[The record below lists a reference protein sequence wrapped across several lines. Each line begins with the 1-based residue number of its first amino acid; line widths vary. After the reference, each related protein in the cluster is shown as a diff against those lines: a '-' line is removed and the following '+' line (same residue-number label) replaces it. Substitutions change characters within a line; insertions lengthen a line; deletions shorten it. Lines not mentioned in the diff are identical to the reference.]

1 MPRAKRTERG
11 LTLIEVTLA
20 IVIGIV
26 VVGGATLLYRQ
37 AAVSAGNVKAQN
49 KTAAL
54 AVIVEEQ
61 FVKLNR
67 YPTHDQLRKH
77 WLKYREDALLSPW
90 GGPIGSLGQGD
101 AQGIVMSA
109 DPFTAPWEA
118 DRYYNPDYAGT
129 IAYMVAA
136 NGTEGKDVTE
146 YESGRTRTYRG
157 YVIAIWNQD
166 GHDPCFVAGPSFG
179 GH

>member
-26 VVGGATLLYRQ
+26 VVGGASLLYRQ
-37 AAVSAGNVKAQN
+37 AALSAGNVTAQN
-49 KTAAL
+49 KTSAL
-54 AVIVEEQ
+54 AVLVEEQ
-61 FVKLNR
+61 FVLQGR

-77 WLKYREDALLSPW
+77 WLKHRDDTLISPW
-90 GGPIGSLGQGD
+90 GGPIGSLGQGA

-109 DPFTAPWEA
+109 DPFTTPWEA
-118 DRYYNPDYAGT
+118 DRYYNPDYAGAL
-129 IAYMVAA
+129 AYMVA
-136 NGTEGKDVTE
+136 NGSESKDVTD
-146 YESGRTRTYRG
+146 YDSGRTRTYRG

-166 GHDPCFVAGPSFG
+166 GHDPCFVAGPSFS

>member
-37 AAVSAGNVKAQN
+37 AARSAGNVKAQN
-49 KTAAL
+49 KTTAL
-54 AVIVEEQ
+54 AVLVEEQ

-77 WLKYREDALLSPW
+77 WVRYRDDALMSPW

-101 AQGIVMSA
+101 AQGIIMSA
-109 DPFTAPWEA
+109 DPFTTPWET
-118 DRYYNPDYAGT
+118 DRYFNLDYTGA
-129 IAYMVAA
+129 IAYMVA
-136 NGTEGKDVTE
+136 NGTETKEVTD
-146 YESGRTRTYRG
+146 YETGRTRAYRG

-166 GHDPCFVAGPSFG
+166 GHDPCFVAGPSFS